1 MLNYVQNNIQM
12 YILLRYGHTEHHN
25 KSIRRQFAFYFR
37 PLSGLISSRSINLLN
52 AELNL
57 ICHLLV
63 LLGAHHIFHVSRIR
77 VNKTKKKKILIIV
90 VEEIRF
96 VDGLE

>member
-37 PLSGLISSRSINLLN
+37 PLSGLISSRSINLL
-52 AELNL
+52 
-57 ICHLLV
+57 
-63 LLGAHHIFHVSRIR
+63 
-77 VNKTKKKKILIIV
+77 
-90 VEEIRF
+90 
-96 VDGLE
+96 